1 MVKRVA
7 ARQYKAKKN
16 KNTVLLW
23 RPNSDG
29 EDGAPNPQRLAMA
42 SKADVL
48 GYGGSAGGG
57 KTDLLLGLA
66 ATQHQRSVIFRR
78 VFPSLRGVIE
88 RSREIFNP
96 GGVEHGKDR
105 FNESLHRWS
114 LAGGRMVEFEAMQ
127 HEKDKG
133 KQRGRPRDFYGI
145 DEATEF
151 SRSQVEFV
159 MAWNRSTDPG
169 QHCRT
174 VMTFNPPIDEAGSW
188 VVDYFLPWLAY
199 LHPDTLTHPNPANP
213 GELRWFATIDG
224 KETECE
230 SGGPFEHGDEMIKPL
245 SRTFIPAKLV
255 DNPYLANTGY
265 EAVLQSLPEPL
276 RSQML
281 HGDFSASV
289 EPDPWQIIPTPWV
302 KAAQARWLEREKPE
316 DVTLSGVGLDPAR
329 GGQDKA
335 TIAKRY
341 ATWFAEVTSFPGVMV
356 PDGPTLAGL
365 VVNDLGDEEPGY
377 INIDIIGVGSSP
389 YDSLRELYSG
399 VVAVNAAA
407 RSDYTDRSGKLRMA
421 NLRAEYH
428 WRLREALDPVHGDDL
443 ALPPGDEVVA
453 DLCAARY
460 KLTAGGR
467 IQVEDK
473 ERIKERIGRSPDVGE
488 AIMLAN
494 LATPRGIFFG

>member
-23 RPNSDG
+23 RPNPDG

-48 GYGGSAGGG
+48 GYGGAGGGG

-145 DEATEF
+145 DET
-151 SRSQVEFV
+151 
-159 MAWNRSTDPG
+159 
-169 QHCRT
+169 
-174 VMTFNPPIDEAGSW
+174 GSG

-199 LHPDTLTHPNPANP
+199 LHPDTLIHPNPARP

-230 SGGPFEHGDEMIKPL
+230 GGQTFEHGDEMIKPL
-245 SRTFIPAKLV
+245 SRTFIPAKLA

-302 KAAQARWLEREKPE
+302 KLAQARWLEREKPE

-329 GGQDKA
+329 GGADKA

-341 ATWFAEVTSFPGVMV
+341 ATWFAEVTAFPGVMV
-356 PDGPTLAGL
+356 PDGPTLVGL

-377 INIDIIGVGSSP
+377 INVDIIGVGSSP
-389 YDSLRELYSG
+389 YDSLRGLYSG

-407 RSDYTDRSGKLRMA
+407 RSDYTDRSDKFRMA

-428 WRLREALDPVHGDDL
+428 WRLKEALDPVHGDDL

-473 ERIKERIGRSPDVGE
+473 DRIKERIGRSPDVGE

-494 LATPRGIFFG
+494 LTTRRGIFFG